1 MLFKKPHGCNNLQ
14 MNMKSVD
21 TTLLESRIKMYG
33 RANLFYLQK
42 RLMKVQVRQNLKTLL
57 SVSCHNYPPCF
68 QLFLGPEKLT
78 TQKHLISYTSG
89 KLITDI
95 NQNLLIVVLEMEKV
109 CHFLSE
115 LITKTKNMTT
125 IGSWWQ
131 KQH

>member
-14 MNMKSVD
+14 MNMESVD

-42 RLMKVQVRQNLKTLL
+42 RLMKVQVCQNLKTL
-57 SVSCHNYPPCF
+57 CF